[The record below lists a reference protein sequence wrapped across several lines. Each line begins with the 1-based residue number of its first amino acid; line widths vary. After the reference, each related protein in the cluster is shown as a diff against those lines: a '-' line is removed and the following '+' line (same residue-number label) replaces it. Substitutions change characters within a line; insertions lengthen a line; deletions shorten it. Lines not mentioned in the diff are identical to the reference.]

1 MSGMISLLEKS
12 PENGIRIRN
21 LLVPDV
27 SPSMQ
32 ESENFRALT
41 AAAEKSHIPVTGI
54 CRGDVIRGGKLR
66 LTCLHPMRDALYP
79 EANFYSTTL
88 YLEYGSFRALLT
100 GDLEE
105 QGEADFLDYVRDHTS
120 LTEGGKRACP
130 LTVLKCGHHGSA
142 NATGQELLDAFPPAY
157 GIISCGRRN
166 RYGHPAPEVL
176 SRLEEAGASVLDTRT
191 GGALTFWTDGKKLRI
206 KPYLKP

>member
-1 MSGMISLLEKS
+1 
-12 PENGIRIRN
+12 
-21 LLVPDV
+21 
-27 SPSMQ
+27 
-32 ESENFRALT
+32 
-41 AAAEKSHIPVTGI
+41 
-54 CRGDVIRGGKLR
+54 
-66 LTCLHPMRDALYP
+66 MRDALYP

-120 LTEGGKRACP
+120 LTEGGKRVCP

-191 GGALTFWTDGKKLRI
+191 GGALTFLSDGKKLRI
-206 KPYLKP
+206 ETYLRP